1 MHNLTM
7 LNVYTGK
14 ATYPTDIVGAVGKSI
29 KL

>member
-1 MHNLTM
+1 M